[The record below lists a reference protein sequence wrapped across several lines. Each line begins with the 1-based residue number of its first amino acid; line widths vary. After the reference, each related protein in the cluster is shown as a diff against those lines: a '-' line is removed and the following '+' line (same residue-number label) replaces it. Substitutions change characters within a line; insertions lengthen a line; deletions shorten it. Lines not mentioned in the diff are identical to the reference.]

1 MKAIKFFAIAI
12 LFSGVSVMASAQNP
26 TATGT
31 ANASAT
37 IVKPISIEK
46 QGDLAFGNIIASAE
60 GGTVTVKTDGG
71 IEHNGVKAPSIAV
84 TTSAASFKVEGLVG
98 ATYAISLPAN
108 DAIILKSG
116 ENEMKLTG
124 FKTNATKVL
133 TDGSETF
140 KVGATLNVGA
150 KQAAGSYTATFPVVV
165 NYN

>member
-26 TATGT
+26 QATGT

-37 IVKPISIEK
+37 IVTPISIVK
-46 QGDLAFGNIIASAE
+46 AGDLAFGNIVASAA
-60 GGTVTVKTDGG
+60 GGTVTVGT
-71 IEHNGVKAPSIAV
+71 NGQATRTGVAAPSIVGTV
-84 TTSAASFKVEGLVG
+84 TAAQFKVTGMSG
-98 ATYAISLPAN
+98 STYAISLPAN

-124 FKTNATKVL
+124 FSNNATKVL

-140 KVGATLNVGA
+140 YVGATLNVGA
-150 KQAAGSYTATFPVVV
+150 NQAAGSYTATFPVVV